1 MVINDRHLKWLSTIK
16 SALWQH
22 RRGILIGFISVC
34 VVTVMAQLLYPQ
46 SKALPLARIGN
57 ESVALQTEEV
67 LSAKVHALFQDASLT
82 VRSGDRQATSSLAEA
97 GADLK
102 GDRMVREAIEYPLW
116 QRFIPFSILFH
127 QADLGQLQ
135 VEFDQDQLMEYAQK
149 TASQLTIVPV
159 DAALSINEGKLVIT
173 EPHDGRVVTADM
185 VRERMQHTRF
195 TGTQTTLQLQVAA
208 TAPKRGMKDI
218 EPVRAQAES
227 YIAHKLTLKDRNDKS
242 IPVEPIDIAK
252 WLSTDIDESGKV
264 ILIIKDDAVSA
275 YTSRIAS
282 EVDVKPG
289 VIKAKLVDGVEVSRT
304 AAPGGLGVDQ
314 AKLADALKAAVA
326 SEPSEATIK
335 LVMNPV
341 APPVSYDRSYSSS
354 RAGLQAY
361 VDYVGQS
368 SNTRIAIT
376 QLDGNG
382 WSVGAR
388 ANEGTVAASTYKVF
402 LSLVLFDKIRT
413 GELHWNDSIQGYD
426 MATCLEKTIVLSANE
441 CAEEL
446 LGKFGRTNINNFLYG
461 KGISRATTFTNP
473 TATQS
478 SAADLNRLMI
488 GIHNGTL
495 LSGDDRS
502 NLLDKMGR
510 QIHRRGIPAGS
521 KGTVQDKVGFLWDYL
536 NDSGIV
542 RHPKGTYAMTIL
554 TKGSSW
560 GNIAQITRDVEGI
573 MYP

>member
-1 MVINDRHLKWLSTIK
+1 MVINDRHLQWLGALK
-16 SALWQH
+16 SVLERH
-22 RRGILIGFISVC
+22 RRSLLTGLVGLF
-34 VVTVMAQLLYPQ
+34 VVVVAGQLLYPQ
-46 SKALPLARIGN
+46 SKALPLARMGS
-57 ESVALQTEEV
+57 ESVALQTEET
-67 LSAKVHALFQDASLT
+67 LSAKVHTLFQDASVT
-82 VRSGDRQATSSLAEA
+82 VQSGDKRETTSLAEA
-97 GADLK
+97 GAELE
-102 GDRMVREAIEYPLW
+102 GDRMVREAIDYPLW
-116 QRFIPFSILFH
+116 QRFIPFSILFRSS
-127 QADLGQLQ
+127 DIGRLQ
-135 VEFDQDQLMEYAQK
+135 VDFNQDQLTEYAQK
-149 TASQLTIVPV
+149 VASQLTVVPV
-159 DAALSINEGKLVIT
+159 DAALSITEGKLVVT

-185 VRERMQHTRF
+185 VREQVQHARF
-195 TGTQTTLQLQVAA
+195 TGKQTTLQLQVVA

-218 EPVRAQAES
+218 EPVRSQAER
-227 YIAHKLTLKDRNDKS
+227 YIAHEITLKGRNDKS
-242 IPVEPIDIAK
+242 IAVEPIDIAK
-252 WLSTDIDESGKV
+252 WLSTDTDENGKV
-264 ILIIKDDAVSA
+264 ILVIKDDAVSA
-275 YTSRIAS
+275 YTASIAS
-282 EVDVKPG
+282 QVDVKPG
-289 VIKAKLVDGVEVSRT
+289 VAKAKLVDGVEVGRT
-304 AAPGGLGVDQ
+304 AAASGLGVDQ
-314 AKLADALKAAVA
+314 PKLAEALKAAVA
-326 SEPSEATIK
+326 SEPSAATIK
-335 LVMNPV
+335 LAMNPV
-341 APPVSYDRSYSSS
+341 APTVSYDRSYSSS

-361 VDYVGQS
+361 VDYIGQS

-376 QLDGNG
+376 QLDGHG

-413 GELHWNDSIQGYD
+413 GDLHWNDSIQGYD

-461 KGISRATTFTNP
+461 KGMSRATTFTNS

-502 NLLDKMGR
+502 NLLEKMGR
-510 QIHRRGIPAGS
+510 QIYRRGIPAGS
-521 KGTVQDKVGFLWDYL
+521 KGSVQDKVGFLWDYL

-542 RHPKGTYAMTIL
+542 HHPKGTYAMTIL

-560 GNIAQITRDVEGI
+560 ENIAQITRDVEGI

>member
-1 MVINDRHLKWLSTIK
+1 
-16 SALWQH
+16 
-22 RRGILIGFISVC
+22 
-34 VVTVMAQLLYPQ
+34 LLYPQ
-46 SKALPLARIGN
+46 SKALPLARMGG
-57 ESVALQTEEV
+57 ESVALQTEET
-67 LSAKVHALFQDASLT
+67 LSAKVHTLFQDAT
-82 VRSGDRQATSSLAEA
+82 VTVQSGDKRETTSLAEA
-97 GADLK
+97 GAELE
-102 GDRMVREAIEYPLW
+102 GDRMVREATDYPLW
-116 QRFIPFSILFH
+116 QRFIPFSILFRSS
-127 QADLGQLQ
+127 DIGRLQ
-135 VEFDQDQLMEYAQK
+135 VDFNQDQLTEYAQK
-149 TASQLTIVPV
+149 VASQLTVVPV
-159 DAALSINEGKLVIT
+159 DAALSITEGKLVVT

-185 VRERMQHTRF
+185 VREQVQHARF
-195 TGTQTTLQLQVAA
+195 TGKQTTLQLQVAA

-218 EPVRAQAES
+218 EPVRSQAER
-227 YIAHKLTLKDRNDKS
+227 YIAHEITLKDRNDKS
-242 IPVEPIDIAK
+242 IVVEPIDIAK
-252 WLSTDIDESGKV
+252 WLTTDTDESGKV
-264 ILIIKDDAVSA
+264 ILAIKDDAVSA
-275 YTSRIAS
+275 YTASIAS
-282 EVDVKPG
+282 QVDVKPG
-289 VIKAKLVDGVEVSRT
+289 VAKAKLVDGVEVGRT
-304 AAPGGLGVDQ
+304 AAASGLGVDQ
-314 AKLADALKAAVA
+314 SKLAEALKAAVA
-326 SEPSEATIK
+326 SEPSAATIK

-341 APPVSYDRSYSSS
+341 APTVSYDRSYSSS

-361 VDYVGQS
+361 VDYIGQS
-368 SNTRIAIT
+368 SNTRIVIT

-413 GELHWNDSIQGYD
+413 GDLHWNDSIQGYD

-446 LGKFGRTNINNFLYG
+446 IGKFGRTNINNFLYG
-461 KGISRATTFTNP
+461 KGMSRATTFTNS

-502 NLLDKMGR
+502 NLLEKMGR
-510 QIHRRGIPAGS
+510 QIYRRGIPAGS
-521 KGTVQDKVGFLWDYL
+521 KGSVQDKVGFLWDYL

-542 RHPKGTYAMTIL
+542 HHPKGTYAMTIL

-560 GNIAQITRDVEGI
+560 ENIAQITRDVEGI

>member
-1 MVINDRHLKWLSTIK
+1 MVINDRHLQWLGALK
-16 SALWQH
+16 SVLERH
-22 RRGILIGFISVC
+22 RRSLLTGLIGLF
-34 VVTVMAQLLYPQ
+34 VVVVVGQLLYPQ
-46 SKALPLARIGN
+46 SKALPLARMGG
-57 ESVALQTEEV
+57 ESVALQTEET
-67 LSAKVHALFQDASLT
+67 LSAKVHTLFQDAT
-82 VRSGDRQATSSLAEA
+82 VTVQSGDKRETTSLAEA
-97 GADLK
+97 GAELE
-102 GDRMVREAIEYPLW
+102 GDRMVREATDYPLW
-116 QRFIPFSILFH
+116 QRFIPFSILFRSS
-127 QADLGQLQ
+127 DIGRLQ
-135 VEFDQDQLMEYAQK
+135 VDFNQDQLTEYAQK
-149 TASQLTIVPV
+149 VASQLTVVPV
-159 DAALSINEGKLVIT
+159 DAALSITEGKLVVT

-185 VRERMQHTRF
+185 VREQVQHARF
-195 TGTQTTLQLQVAA
+195 TGKQTTLQLQVAA

-218 EPVRAQAES
+218 EPVRSQAER
-227 YIAHKLTLKDRNDKS
+227 YIAHEITLKDRNDKS
-242 IPVEPIDIAK
+242 IVVEPIDIAK
-252 WLSTDIDESGKV
+252 WLTTDTDESGKV
-264 ILIIKDDAVSA
+264 ILAIKDDAVSA
-275 YTSRIAS
+275 YTASIAS
-282 EVDVKPG
+282 QVDVKPG
-289 VIKAKLVDGVEVSRT
+289 VAKAKLVDGVEVGRT
-304 AAPGGLGVDQ
+304 AAASGLGVDQ
-314 AKLADALKAAVA
+314 SKLAEALKAAVA
-326 SEPSEATIK
+326 SEPSAATIK

-341 APPVSYDRSYSSS
+341 APTVSYDRSYSSS

-361 VDYVGQS
+361 VDYIGQS
-368 SNTRIAIT
+368 SNTRIVIT

-413 GELHWNDSIQGYD
+413 GDLHWNDSIQGYD

-446 LGKFGRTNINNFLYG
+446 IGKFGRTNINNFLYG
-461 KGISRATTFTNP
+461 KGMSRATTFTNS

-502 NLLDKMGR
+502 NLLEKMGR
-510 QIHRRGIPAGS
+510 QIYRRGIPAGS
-521 KGTVQDKVGFLWDYL
+521 KGSVQDKVGFLWDYL

-542 RHPKGTYAMTIL
+542 HHPKGTYAMTIL

-560 GNIAQITRDVEGI
+560 ENIAQITRDVEGI

>member
-1 MVINDRHLKWLSTIK
+1 MVINDRHLQWLGALK
-16 SALWQH
+16 SVLERH
-22 RRGILIGFISVC
+22 RRSLLTGLVGLF
-34 VVTVMAQLLYPQ
+34 VVVVAGQLLYPQ
-46 SKALPLARIGN
+46 SKALPLARMGS
-57 ESVALQTEEV
+57 ESVALQTEET
-67 LSAKVHALFQDASLT
+67 LSAKVHTLFQDASVT
-82 VRSGDRQATSSLAEA
+82 VQSGDKRETTSLAEA
-97 GADLK
+97 GAELE
-102 GDRMVREAIEYPLW
+102 GDRMVREAIDYPLW
-116 QRFIPFSILFH
+116 QRFIPFSILFRSS
-127 QADLGQLQ
+127 DIGRLQ
-135 VEFDQDQLMEYAQK
+135 VDFNQDQLTEYAQK
-149 TASQLTIVPV
+149 VASQLTVVPV
-159 DAALSINEGKLVIT
+159 DAALSITEGKLVVT

-185 VRERMQHTRF
+185 VREQVQHARF
-195 TGTQTTLQLQVAA
+195 TGKQTTLQLQVVA

-218 EPVRAQAES
+218 EPVRSQAER
-227 YIAHKLTLKDRNDKS
+227 YIAHEITLKDRNDKS
-242 IPVEPIDIAK
+242 IAVEPIDIAK
-252 WLSTDIDESGKV
+252 WLSTDTDENGKV
-264 ILIIKDDAVSA
+264 ILVIKDDAVSA
-275 YTSRIAS
+275 YTASIAS
-282 EVDVKPG
+282 QVDVKPG
-289 VIKAKLVDGVEVSRT
+289 VAKAKLVDGVEVGRT
-304 AAPGGLGVDQ
+304 AAASGLGVDQ
-314 AKLADALKAAVA
+314 PKLAEALKAAVA
-326 SEPSEATIK
+326 SEPSAATIK
-335 LVMNPV
+335 LAMNPV
-341 APPVSYDRSYSSS
+341 APTVSYDRSYSSS

-361 VDYVGQS
+361 VDYIGQS

-376 QLDGNG
+376 QLDGHG

-413 GELHWNDSIQGYD
+413 GDLHWNDSIQGYD

-461 KGISRATTFTNP
+461 KGMSRATTFTNS

-502 NLLDKMGR
+502 NLLEKMGR
-510 QIHRRGIPAGS
+510 QIYRRGIPAGS
-521 KGTVQDKVGFLWDYL
+521 KGSVQDKVGFLWDYL

-542 RHPKGTYAMTIL
+542 HHPKGTYAMTIL

-560 GNIAQITRDVEGI
+560 ENIAQITRDVEGI

>member
-1 MVINDRHLKWLSTIK
+1 MVINDRHLQWLGALK
-16 SALWQH
+16 SVLERH
-22 RRGILIGFISVC
+22 RRSLLTGLVGLF
-34 VVTVMAQLLYPQ
+34 VVVVAGQLLYPQ
-46 SKALPLARIGN
+46 SKALPLARMGS
-57 ESVALQTEEV
+57 ESVALQTEET
-67 LSAKVHALFQDASLT
+67 LSAKVHTLFQDASVT
-82 VRSGDRQATSSLAEA
+82 VQSGDKRETTSLAEA
-97 GADLK
+97 GAELE
-102 GDRMVREAIEYPLW
+102 GDRMVREAIDYPLW
-116 QRFIPFSILFH
+116 QRFIPFSILFRSS
-127 QADLGQLQ
+127 DIGRLQ
-135 VEFDQDQLMEYAQK
+135 VDFNQDQLTEYAQK
-149 TASQLTIVPV
+149 VASQLTVVPV
-159 DAALSINEGKLVIT
+159 DAALSITEGKLVVT
-173 EPHDGRVVTADM
+173 EPHDGRVITADM
-185 VRERMQHTRF
+185 VREQVQHARF
-195 TGTQTTLQLQVAA
+195 TGKQTTLQLQVAA

-218 EPVRAQAES
+218 EPVRSQAER
-227 YIAHKLTLKDRNDKS
+227 YIAHEITLKDRNDKS
-242 IPVEPIDIAK
+242 IAVEPIDIAK
-252 WLSTDIDESGKV
+252 WLSTDTDEDGKV
-264 ILIIKDDAVSA
+264 ILVIKDDAVSA
-275 YTSRIAS
+275 YTASIAS
-282 EVDVKPG
+282 QVDVKPG
-289 VIKAKLVDGVEVSRT
+289 VAKAKLVDGVEVGRT
-304 AAPGGLGVDQ
+304 AAASGLGVDQ
-314 AKLADALKAAVA
+314 PKLAGALKAAVA
-326 SEPSEATIK
+326 SEPSAATIK

-341 APPVSYDRSYSSS
+341 APTVSYDRSYSSS

-361 VDYVGQS
+361 VDYIGQS

-413 GELHWNDSIQGYD
+413 GDLHWNDSIQGYD

-461 KGISRATTFTNP
+461 KGISRATTFTNS

-502 NLLDKMGR
+502 NLLEKMGR
-510 QIHRRGIPAGS
+510 QIYRRGIPAGS
-521 KGTVQDKVGFLWDYL
+521 KGSVQDKVGFLWDYL

-542 RHPKGTYAMTIL
+542 HHPKGTYAMTIL

-560 GNIAQITRDVEGI
+560 ENIAQITRDVEGI

>member
-1 MVINDRHLKWLSTIK
+1 MVINDRHLKWLGTIK
-16 SALWQH
+16 SVLWRH
-22 RRGILIGFISVC
+22 RRGILISLIGVC
-34 VVTVMAQLLYPQ
+34 VVTMAAQLLYPQ
-46 SKALPLARIGN
+46 SKALPLARMGN
-57 ESVALQTEEV
+57 ESIALQAEDT
-67 LSAKVHALFQDASLT
+67 LSAKVHALFHDASLT
-82 VRSGDRQATSSLAEA
+82 VQAGNKSVTLPLAKA
-97 GADLK
+97 GAELK
-102 GDRMVREAIEYPLW
+102 SDRMVREAIEYPLW
-116 QRFIPFSILFH
+116 QRFIPFSILFR
-127 QADLGQLQ
+127 QADIGQLQ
-135 VEFDQDQLMEYAQK
+135 VDFNQDQLTEYAQK
-149 TASQLTIVPV
+149 IASELTVAPV
-159 DAALSINEGKLVIT
+159 DAALSINEGELVVT
-173 EPHDGRVVTADM
+173 DPHDGRVVTVDM
-185 VRERMQHTRF
+185 VRERMRHTRF
-195 TGTQTTLQLQVAA
+195 TGKQTTLQLQVAA

-218 EPVRAQAES
+218 EPVRAQAER
-227 YIAHKLTLKDRNDKS
+227 YISHRLTLKDRNDKS

-252 WLSTDIDESGKV
+252 WLSTDTDESGKV
-264 ILIIKDDAVSA
+264 ILVIKDDAVSA
-275 YTSRIAS
+275 YASRIAS
-282 EVDVKPG
+282 QVDVKPG
-289 VIKAKLVDGVEVSRT
+289 TIKAKLADGAEVSRT
-304 AAPGGLGVDQ
+304 TAASGLGVDR
-314 AKLADALKAAVA
+314 AKLAEALKAAVA
-326 SEPSEATIK
+326 SEPSAATIK

-341 APPVSYDRSYSSS
+341 APSVSYDRSYSSS

-402 LSLVLFDKIRT
+402 LSLVLFDKMRT
-413 GELHWNDSIQGYD
+413 GELHWSDSIQGYD

-446 LGKFGRTNINNFLYG
+446 IGKFGRTNINNFLYG
-461 KGISRATTFTNP
+461 KGMSRATTFTNS

-502 NLLDKMGR
+502 NLLEKMGR
-510 QIHRRGIPAGS
+510 QIYRRGIPAGS
-521 KGTVQDKVGFLWDYL
+521 KGAVQDKVGFLWDYL

-560 GNIAQITRDVEGI
+560 ENIAQITRDVEGI

>member
-1 MVINDRHLKWLSTIK
+1 MVINDRHLQWLGALK
-16 SALWQH
+16 SVLERH
-22 RRGILIGFISVC
+22 RRSLLTGLVGLF
-34 VVTVMAQLLYPQ
+34 VVVVAGQLLYPQ
-46 SKALPLARIGN
+46 SKALPLARMGS
-57 ESVALQTEEV
+57 ESVALQTEET
-67 LSAKVHALFQDASLT
+67 LSAKVHTLFQDASVT
-82 VRSGDRQATSSLAEA
+82 VQSGDKRETTSLAEA
-97 GADLK
+97 GAELES
-102 GDRMVREAIEYPLW
+102 DRMVREAIDYPLW
-116 QRFIPFSILFH
+116 QRFIPFSILFRSS
-127 QADLGQLQ
+127 DIGRLQ
-135 VEFDQDQLMEYAQK
+135 VDFNQDQLTEYAQK
-149 TASQLTIVPV
+149 VASQLTVVPV
-159 DAALSINEGKLVIT
+159 DAALSITEGKLVVT

-185 VRERMQHTRF
+185 VREQVQHARF
-195 TGTQTTLQLQVAA
+195 TGKQTTLQLQVAA

-218 EPVRAQAES
+218 EPVRSQAER
-227 YIAHKLTLKDRNDKS
+227 YIAHEITLKDRNDKS
-242 IPVEPIDIAK
+242 IAVEPIDIAK
-252 WLSTDIDESGKV
+252 WLSTDTDENGKV
-264 ILIIKDDAVSA
+264 ILVIKDDAVSA
-275 YTSRIAS
+275 YTASIAS
-282 EVDVKPG
+282 QVDVKPG
-289 VIKAKLVDGVEVSRT
+289 VAKAKLVDGVEVGRT
-304 AAPGGLGVDQ
+304 AAASGLGVDQ
-314 AKLADALKAAVA
+314 PKLAGALKAAVA
-326 SEPSEATIK
+326 SEPSAATIK
-335 LVMNPV
+335 LAMNPV
-341 APPVSYDRSYSSS
+341 APTVSYDRSYSSS

-361 VDYVGQS
+361 VDYIGQS

-413 GELHWNDSIQGYD
+413 GDLHWNDSIQGYD

-461 KGISRATTFTNP
+461 KGMSRATTFTNS

-502 NLLDKMGR
+502 NLLEKMGR
-510 QIHRRGIPAGS
+510 QIYRRGIPAGS
-521 KGTVQDKVGFLWDYL
+521 KGSVQDKVGFLWDYL

-542 RHPKGTYAMTIL
+542 HHPKGTYAMTIL

-560 GNIAQITRDVEGI
+560 ENIAQITRDVEGI

>member
-1 MVINDRHLKWLSTIK
+1 MVINDRHLKWLGTVK
-16 SALWQH
+16 SALRRH
-22 RRGILIGFISVC
+22 RRGILIGCIGLF
-34 VVTVMAQLLYPQ
+34 VVTVAVQLLYPQ
-46 SKALPLARIGN
+46 SKALPLARMGN
-57 ESVALQTEEV
+57 ESIALQAEDT
-67 LSAKVHALFQDASLT
+67 LSAKVHTLFQDASLT
-82 VRSGDRQATSSLAEA
+82 IQAGDKRVTSPLAKA
-97 GADLK
+97 GAELK
-102 GDRMVREAIEYPLW
+102 SDRMVREAIEYPLW

-135 VEFDQDQLMEYAQK
+135 VDFDQDQLTEYAQK
-149 TASQLTIVPV
+149 TASQLTVTPV
-159 DAALSINEGKLVIT
+159 DAALSIDEGKLVVA
-173 EPHDGRVVTADM
+173 EPHDGRVVTVDM
-185 VRERMQHTRF
+185 VRDKMQHTRF
-195 TGTQTTLQLQVAA
+195 IGKQTTLQLQVAA

-227 YIAHKLTLKDRNDKS
+227 YIAHTLILKDRNDKS

-252 WLSTDIDESGKV
+252 WLSTDTDESGKV
-264 ILIIKDDAVSA
+264 VLVIKDDAVSA

-282 EVDVKPG
+282 QVDVKPG
-289 VIKAKLVDGVEVSRT
+289 VAKAKLVDGVEVSRT
-304 AAPGGLGVDQ
+304 TAASGLGVDQ
-314 AKLADALKAAVA
+314 AKLAEALKAAVV
-326 SEPSEATIK
+326 SEPSETEIK
-335 LVMNPV
+335 LVMKPV
-341 APPVSYDRSYSSS
+341 APPVTSDRSYSSS

-461 KGISRATTFTNP
+461 KGMSRATTFTNS

-502 NLLDKMGR
+502 NLLEKMGR
-510 QIHRRGIPAGS
+510 QIYRRGIPAGS
-521 KGTVQDKVGFLWDYL
+521 KGSVQDKVGFLWDYL
-536 NDSGIV
+536 NDSGII

-560 GNIAQITRDVEGI
+560 ENIAQITRDVEGI

>member
-1 MVINDRHLKWLSTIK
+1 MVINDRHLQWLGALK
-16 SALWQH
+16 SVLERH
-22 RRGILIGFISVC
+22 RRSLLTGLIGLF
-34 VVTVMAQLLYPQ
+34 VVVVAGQLLYPQ
-46 SKALPLARIGN
+46 SKALPLARMGS
-57 ESVALQTEEV
+57 ESLALQTEET
-67 LSAKVHALFQDASLT
+67 LSAKVHTLFQDASVT
-82 VRSGDRQATSSLAEA
+82 VQSGDKQETTSLAEA
-97 GADLK
+97 GAELE
-102 GDRMVREAIEYPLW
+102 GDRMVREAIDYPLW
-116 QRFIPFSILFH
+116 QRFIPFSILFRSS
-127 QADLGQLQ
+127 DIGRLQ
-135 VEFDQDQLMEYAQK
+135 VDFNQDQLTEYAQK
-149 TASQLTIVPV
+149 VASQLTVVPV
-159 DAALSINEGKLVIT
+159 DAALSITEGKLVVT

-185 VRERMQHTRF
+185 VREQVQHARF
-195 TGTQTTLQLQVAA
+195 TGKQTTLQLQVAA

-218 EPVRAQAES
+218 EPVRSQAER
-227 YIAHKLTLKDRNDKS
+227 YIAHEITLKDRNDKS
-242 IPVEPIDIAK
+242 IAVEPIDIAK
-252 WLSTDIDESGKV
+252 WLSTDTDENGKV
-264 ILIIKDDAVSA
+264 ILVIKDDAVSA
-275 YTSRIAS
+275 YTASIAS
-282 EVDVKPG
+282 QVDVKPG
-289 VIKAKLVDGVEVSRT
+289 VAKAKLVDGVEVGRT
-304 AAPGGLGVDQ
+304 AAASGLGVDQ
-314 AKLADALKAAVA
+314 SKLAEALKAAVA
-326 SEPSEATIK
+326 SEPSAATIK

-341 APPVSYDRSYSSS
+341 APTVSYDRSYSSS

-361 VDYVGQS
+361 VDYIGQS

-413 GELHWNDSIQGYD
+413 GDLHWNDSIQGYD

-461 KGISRATTFTNP
+461 KGMSRATTFTNS

-502 NLLDKMGR
+502 NLLEKMGR
-510 QIHRRGIPAGS
+510 QIYRRGIPAGS
-521 KGTVQDKVGFLWDYL
+521 KGSVQDKVGFLWDYL

-542 RHPKGTYAMTIL
+542 HHPKGTYAMTIL

-560 GNIAQITRDVEGI
+560 ENIAQITRDVEGI

>member
-1 MVINDRHLKWLSTIK
+1 MVINDRHLQWLGALK
-16 SALWQH
+16 SVLERH
-22 RRGILIGFISVC
+22 RRSLLTGLIGLF
-34 VVTVMAQLLYPQ
+34 VVVVAGQLLYPQ
-46 SKALPLARIGN
+46 SKALPLARMGS
-57 ESVALQTEEV
+57 ESLALQTEET
-67 LSAKVHALFQDASLT
+67 LSAKVHTLFQDASVT
-82 VRSGDRQATSSLAEA
+82 VQSGDKQETTSLAEA
-97 GADLK
+97 GAELE
-102 GDRMVREAIEYPLW
+102 GDRMVREAIDYPLW
-116 QRFIPFSILFH
+116 QRFIPFSILFRSS
-127 QADLGQLQ
+127 DIGRLQ
-135 VEFDQDQLMEYAQK
+135 VDFNQDQLTEYAQK
-149 TASQLTIVPV
+149 VASQLTVVPV
-159 DAALSINEGKLVIT
+159 DAALSITEGKLVVT

-185 VRERMQHTRF
+185 VREQVQHARF
-195 TGTQTTLQLQVAA
+195 TGKQTTLQLQVAA

-218 EPVRAQAES
+218 EPVRSQAER
-227 YIAHKLTLKDRNDKS
+227 YIAHEITLKDRNDKS
-242 IPVEPIDIAK
+242 IAVEPIDIAK
-252 WLSTDIDESGKV
+252 WLSTDTDENGKV
-264 ILIIKDDAVSA
+264 ILVIKDDAVSA
-275 YTSRIAS
+275 YTASIAS
-282 EVDVKPG
+282 QVDVKPG
-289 VIKAKLVDGVEVSRT
+289 VAKAKLVDGVEVGRT
-304 AAPGGLGVDQ
+304 AAASGLGVDQ
-314 AKLADALKAAVA
+314 PKLAEALKAAVA
-326 SEPSEATIK
+326 SEPSAATIK

-341 APPVSYDRSYSSS
+341 APTVSYDRSYSSS

-361 VDYVGQS
+361 VDYIGQS

-413 GELHWNDSIQGYD
+413 GDLHWNDSIQGYD

-461 KGISRATTFTNP
+461 KGMSRATTFTNS

-502 NLLDKMGR
+502 NLLEKMGR
-510 QIHRRGIPAGS
+510 QIYRRGIPAGS
-521 KGTVQDKVGFLWDYL
+521 KGSVQDKVGFLWDYL

-542 RHPKGTYAMTIL
+542 HHPKGTYAMTIL

-560 GNIAQITRDVEGI
+560 ENIAQITRDVEGI